1 MSQSQQRSKSGLPGH
16 PLHCPKEAMRASEG
30 MGLQRGDPGYE
41 FRSESRASARCLS
54 AEGEDT
60 ASGELVFSEQVD
72 LCCAVLW
79 EREQLSM
86 SSHLPRA
93 TSSVGFGELAC
104 RTGLSSKTGSWAVRT
119 GDVVS
124 APGGRGQ
131 SMDGIE
137 KEKELGH
144 RKTQV
149 FGVRL
154 MWVQDPELP
163 LTGPAL

>member
-1 MSQSQQRSKSGLPGH
+1 
-16 PLHCPKEAMRASEG
+16 
-30 MGLQRGDPGYE
+30 
-41 FRSESRASARCLS
+41 
-54 AEGEDT
+54 
-60 ASGELVFSEQVD
+60 
-72 LCCAVLW
+72 
-79 EREQLSM
+79 M
-86 SSHLPRA
+86 SSHLPRV
-93 TSSVGFGELAC
+93 TSSVGLGELAC
-104 RTGLSSKTGSWAVRT
+104 RTGLSSKIGSWAVRT

-131 SMDGIE
+131 SMGGIE

-154 MWVQDPELP
+154 TWVQDTELP